1 MVVAPPPQVGVRPQ
15 APLPTPSTG
24 RTPLPGT
31 AGALPAPKVLA
42 PVARVEAP
50 GLPQE
55 RVVPQT
61 ALTLVETPL
70 PEEAGPRA
78 QEEPTPSPAP
88 PPKTPLQA
96 LVEERGL
103 KLSGTLL
110 GPVSV
115 AILESKDGYL
125 VLPAGSPIPGS
136 EAIVKGIEEGR
147 VTLALKEE
155 RMDLTLSGG
164 GE

>member
-1 MVVAPPPQVGVRPQ
+1 
-15 APLPTPSTG
+15 
-24 RTPLPGT
+24 
-31 AGALPAPKVLA
+31 
-42 PVARVEAP
+42 
-50 GLPQE
+50 
-55 RVVPQT
+55 
-61 ALTLVETPL
+61 
-70 PEEAGPRA
+70 
-78 QEEPTPSPAP
+78 
-88 PPKTPLQA
+88 
-96 LVEERGL
+96 VEEKGL

-164 GE
+164 GEWQVFQSRWTGPRRGLRPFGHGRELPR